1 MLSIC
6 FNMDLVGFGESL
18 FSVLA
23 DFLATIFFLDV
34 VVFFSFIKARFAGKP
49 RERLWGEADNKIAEI
64 NFGTWIIH
72 EIAGLMLSI

>member
-1 MLSIC
+1 M
-6 FNMDLVGFGESL
+6 FDMDSVEVGKSL
-18 FSVLA
+18 FSVSA
-23 DFLATIFFLDV
+23 DFLATIFFWGV